1 MTQHAHR
8 CLWRYAFSSRLLVA
22 TPFDD
27 VQGICAGK
35 ASVTD
40 YLKYEHGFRS
50 VSLSTGSVAPIQDQ
64 LAERLKKAGSLH
76 QAVEDNLTFPTVEAL
91 LDFVTTRWRDRWI
104 INGIWNESDLEAL
117 LRRPFF
123 LLISV
128 DAPISVRWA
137 RYKAKYA
144 YIVPQL
150 EPGADITSSDLKT
163 SRRPHCLTSK
173 RLSNIMTT
181 NYTIPEMA
189 WRTSSTVLKFAC

>member
-1 MTQHAHR
+1 
-8 CLWRYAFSSRLLVA
+8 
-22 TPFDD
+22 
-27 VQGICAGK
+27 
-35 ASVTD
+35 VTD

-104 INGIWNESDLEAL
+104 INGIWSESDLEAL

-137 RYKAKYA
+137 RYQAKYV
-144 YIVPQL
+144 YINPRFEAEADL
-150 EPGADITSSDLKT
+150 TPPG
-163 SRRPHCLTSK
+163 SRTLRRLHCLRSK
-173 RLSNIMTT
+173 VSSNTMTT
-181 NYTIPEMA
+181 NYTIPRMA
-189 WRTSSTVLKFAC
+189 

>member
-1 MTQHAHR
+1 
-8 CLWRYAFSSRLLVA
+8 LL
-22 TPFDD
+22 
-27 VQGICAGK
+27 GICAGK

-50 VSLSTGSVAPIQDQ
+50 VSLSTGSVAPIKDQ

-104 INGIWNESDLEAL
+104 INGIWSESDLEAL

-137 RYKAKYA
+137 RYKAKYGR
-144 YIVPQL
+144 YIIRRKSWELIFHLQIPRHRK
-150 EPGADITSSDLKT
+150 GYTADS
-163 SRRPHCLTSK
+163 
-173 RLSNIMTT
+173 
-181 NYTIPEMA
+181 
-189 WRTSSTVLKFAC
+189 